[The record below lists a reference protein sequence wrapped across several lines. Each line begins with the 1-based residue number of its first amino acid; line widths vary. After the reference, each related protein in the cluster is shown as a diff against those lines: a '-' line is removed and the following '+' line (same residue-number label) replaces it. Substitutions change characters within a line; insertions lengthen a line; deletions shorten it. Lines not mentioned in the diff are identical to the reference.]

1 MKRFVQSVRFKIFV
15 AFGVFVMLMAAVEI
29 FGAVG
34 LSRVNANM
42 RGSYTGSTVPI
53 ADLSDIRAALLDIR
67 LQLHLIEVYRD
78 AGRTK
83 TGLERIHTDQ
93 TSIDRAWK
101 RYVQQGARSEKEH
114 ALVDQIKKVMPQFN
128 TLTAQLVGELGS
140 GSYFSAVPDID
151 SHEEIAQ
158 SFGKLI
164 EDAVSLHNVQ
174 AREFADDSDATYR
187 HVLSTSLALASLSI
201 VAGTALAFY
210 LSGAVVRPLKGA
222 VWVANRIA
230 GGTLGNPFDEKRSQ
244 DEFGQLLL
252 ALQTMDRQL
261 GETVGGIKA
270 SSESVNVA
278 AREIASGN
286 ADLSMRTEEQAA
298 SLGETASSMTQ
309 LTETVRQNA
318 ENARQ
323 ANMLAT
329 RASEVADAGNGA
341 MQEMVKTIE
350 AISGSSTRISEIT
363 AVIESIAFQTNIL
376 ALNAAVEAA
385 RAGEQGRGF
394 AVVASEVRGLAQ
406 RSADAAKEI
415 KALLGSSVET
425 IRFGAKQAAE
435 VGSTIGEVVVAIKRV
450 SDIVGEI
457 ASASEEQSRG
467 IDQVQ
472 QAVLKMDEVTQQNA
486 ALVEQAAA
494 AAESLEEQAVT
505 LERAV
510 SVFKVLDEGAR
521 AG

>member
-1 MKRFVQSVRFKIFV
+1 MKRFKQSVRFKIFV
-15 AFGVFVMLMAAVEI
+15 AFGVFVMLMAVVEI

-34 LSRVNANM
+34 LASVNANM
-42 RGSYTGSTVPI
+42 RGSYTGNTVPI
-53 ADLSDIRAALLDIR
+53 ADLSDVRAALLDIR
-67 LQLHLIEVYRD
+67 LQLHLIEMYRD

-83 TGLERIHTDQ
+83 TGIERIRADQ
-93 TSIDRAWK
+93 KRIAHAWS
-101 RYVQQGARSEKEH
+101 RYVEQGASSEKER
-114 ALVDQIKKVMPQFN
+114 ALADQIKKVLPQFN
-128 TLTAQLVGELGS
+128 ALTEQLVGELGV
-140 GSYFSAVPDID
+140 GSYFGAVPDID
-151 SHEEIAQ
+151 SHEEVAQ
-158 SFGKLI
+158 SFGKLV
-164 EDAVSLHNVQ
+164 EDAVALHNVQ
-174 AREFADDSDATYR
+174 AQAFADDSDATYR
-187 HVLSTSLALASLSI
+187 RVLWTSI
-201 VAGTALAFY
+201 VLACLSFIVGTALTFY
-210 LSGAVVRPLKGA
+210 LSGAVIRPLKGA

-230 GGTLGNPFDEKRSQ
+230 SGTLGNPFENRRSQ

-252 ALQTMDRQL
+252 ALQKMDRQL
-261 GETVGGIKA
+261 GETVSGIKA
-270 SSESVNVA
+270 SSESVSVA

-286 ADLSMRTEEQAA
+286 ADLSVRTEEQAA
-298 SLGETASSMTQ
+298 SLGQTASSMTQ
-309 LTETVRQNA
+309 LTETVRLNA

-323 ANMLAT
+323 ANMLAA
-329 RASEVADAGNGA
+329 RASEVADSGNGA
-341 MQEMVKTIE
+341 MQGMVRTIE
-350 AISGSSTRISEIT
+350 TISGSSTRISEIT

-415 KALLGSSVET
+415 KELLGTSVET
-425 IRFGAKQAAE
+425 IRFGAKQATE
-435 VGSTIGEVVVAIKRV
+435 VGSTIGEVVLAIKRV

-472 QAVLKMDEVTQQNA
+472 QAVMKMDEVTQQNA

-494 AAESLEEQAVT
+494 AAESLEEQAMS

-510 SVFKVLDEGAR
+510 SVFEVLRGEA
-521 AG
+521 

>member
-1 MKRFVQSVRFKIFV
+1 MKRFVQSVRFKIS
-15 AFGVFVMLMAAVEI
+15 ATFGVFVMLMAAVEI

-34 LSRVNANM
+34 LSSVNANM
-42 RGSYTGSTVPI
+42 RGSYTGSTIPI
-53 ADLSDIRAALLDIR
+53 ADLSDIRAAVLDIR
-67 LQLHLIEVYRD
+67 LQLHLIEMYRD

-83 TGLERIHTDQ
+83 TGIERIRADQ
-93 TSIDRAWK
+93 KSIAHGWT
-101 RYVQQGARSEKEH
+101 RYVAQGASSEKEH
-114 ALVDQIKKVMPQFN
+114 ALADQMKKVLPQFN
-128 TLTAQLVGELGS
+128 ALTEQLVGELGA
-140 GSYFSAVPDID
+140 GSYFGAVPDID
-151 SHEEIAQ
+151 SHEEVAQ
-158 SFGKLI
+158 SFGKLV
-164 EDAVSLHNVQ
+164 EDAVALHNVQ
-174 AREFADDSDATYR
+174 AQAFADDSDATYR
-187 HVLSTSLALASLSI
+187 HVLLTSIVLASLSF
-201 VAGTALAFY
+201 VVGTALAFY
-210 LSGAVVRPLKGA
+210 LSGEVIRPLKGA

-230 GGTLGNPFDEKRSQ
+230 SGTLGNPFDDKHPQ

-252 ALQTMDRQL
+252 ALQKMDRQL
-261 GETVGGIKA
+261 SDTVSGIKA

-298 SLGETASSMTQ
+298 SLGQTASSMTQ
-309 LTETVRQNA
+309 LTETVRLNA

-341 MQEMVKTIE
+341 MQGMVRTIE
-350 AISGSSTRISEIT
+350 TISGSSTRISEIT

-415 KALLGSSVET
+415 KELLGTSVET
-425 IRFGAKQAAE
+425 IRFGAKQATE
-435 VGSTIGEVVVAIKRV
+435 VGSTIGEVVLAIKRV

-472 QAVLKMDEVTQQNA
+472 RAVVQMDEVTQQNA

-494 AAESLEEQAVT
+494 AAESLEEQAT
-505 LERAV
+505 NLARAV
-510 SVFKVLDEGAR
+510 SVFKVLDERG
-521 AG
+521 